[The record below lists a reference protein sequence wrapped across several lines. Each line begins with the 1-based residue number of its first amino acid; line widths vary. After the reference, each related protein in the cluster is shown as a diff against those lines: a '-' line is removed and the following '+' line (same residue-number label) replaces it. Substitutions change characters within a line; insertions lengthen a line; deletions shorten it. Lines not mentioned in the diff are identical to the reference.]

1 MIGAYP
7 KGYAPVFL
15 SKGKIMNALAYLE
28 MLLLKEDSSYTS
40 SQLAELLLLQLLM
53 EVEAGIKTH

>member
-1 MIGAYP
+1 
-7 KGYAPVFL
+7 
-15 SKGKIMNALAYLE
+15 MNALAYLE

-53 EVEAGIKTH
+53 EVEAGIESH

>member
-1 MIGAYP
+1 
-7 KGYAPVFL
+7 
-15 SKGKIMNALAYLE
+15 MNALAYLE

>member
-1 MIGAYP
+1 
-7 KGYAPVFL
+7 
-15 SKGKIMNALAYLE
+15 MNSLAYLE
-28 MLLLKEDSSYTS
+28 MLLLKEDSGYTS